1 MPGNYAGHHCSWCF
15 NLEGIKLKLLS
26 AQRADTP
33 RWGDFPEKLDL
44 NYIQSL
50 TRKGLWFDGQK
61 PLGLAL
67 QDEEL
72 DFAPEFVFKHYSN
85 FKSLL
90 EPPDDV
96 LEAEKS
102 S

>member
-33 RWGDFPEKLDL
+33 RWGDFPEKSDL

-50 TRKGLWFDGQK
+50 VQKGLWFDGSK

-72 DFAPEFVFKHYSN
+72 DFAPNFVFNHYSN

-96 LEAEKS
+96 LEAEKAS
-102 S
+102 